1 MNKKPSQI
9 LDAIRIV
16 VAGVFALAILAGSFI
31 IFLQIKQ
38 QNEPQKDAQGNE
50 ELKSELEGLNKEI
63 DKLNSELKNTNTSA
77 KSTVVVKSEQVDA
90 SEAGS
95 SNALGSKIN
104 INSATASE
112 LDTLAGIGPS
122 YAARIIE
129 YRDGHG
135 GFKSIEEIKNVTGIG
150 DATFSKIK
158 DQIEI

>member
-1 MNKKPSQI
+1 MNEKKAHVTDI
-9 LDAIRIV
+9 VRII
-16 VAGVFALAILAGSFI
+16 VAGVFAISILAGSFV
-31 IFLQIKQ
+31 IFLQIKK
-38 QNEPQKDAQGNE
+38 QNEPVKNEQGNE
-50 ELKSELEGLNKEI
+50 DLKNEITGLNKEI
-63 DKLNSELKNTNTSA
+63 NKLNSELKNTNTSA
-77 KSTVVVKSEQVDA
+77 KSTVVVKSEKVDA
-90 SEAGS
+90 AEAGN

-104 INSATASE
+104 INSATISE
-112 LDTLAGIGPS
+112 LDTLPGIGPS